1 MGVGACPDRD
11 EKPLRGFEVS
21 NGAKRNGPEG
31 EKLLGALFVFSE
43 IWVRIFLI
51 SMILGVLT
59 YCEALTKLKAYEQ
72 KSQ

>member
-31 EKLLGALFVFSE
+31 EKLLGALFLLSE
-43 IWVRIFLI
+43 KW
-51 SMILGVLT
+51 
-59 YCEALTKLKAYEQ
+59 
-72 KSQ
+72 